1 MRGRTD
7 ESTSRPQTAH
17 LAHFEQEPTAQ
28 PQPPRPPED
37 RFVYRLTP
45 KALQVLR
52 EHEPGAPLAEPVAR
66 TADVEEAI
74 DAEAE
79 RRRRRHRYREARDRG
94 RRLGTVSR
102 RHLRGE
108 RLPLIRLSG
117 KWLRAAGFDLGQE
130 FEVKIAEGRLVLE
143 VLP

>member
-7 ESTSRPQTAH
+7 ESTSRPQAAH
-17 LAHFEQEPTAQ
+17 PAPFEQAPTARSH
-28 PQPPRPPED
+28 PPRPPED

-52 EHEPGAPLAEPVAR
+52 EHKPGAPLAEPVAR
-66 TADVEEAI
+66 TADLEEAI
-74 DAEAE
+74 DAETE

-130 FEVKIAEGRLVLE
+130 FEVEIAEGRLVLE
-143 VLP
+143 VVP